1 MTDDAVPVVPP
12 ASTVAP
18 NRFARLLSKLERLPP
33 AWRLKLVGFGFGLN
47 TPYFRT
53 NRCRILKLEPHRVT
67 VGIKLARRV
76 RNHVGG
82 IHAVAAT
89 LAAEYA
95 SGLLVGQH
103 VPDDAIV
110 VVKTIHV
117 ELRKPNRGHVRAT
130 ASLTPPETQLMG
142 MEPKGSLKVP
152 ITIED
157 AKGQT
162 PITGYMEMAWL
173 PKKRKPEAE
182 ASK

>member
-1 MTDDAVPVVPP
+1 ME
-12 ASTVAP
+12 
-18 NRFARLLSKLERLPP
+18 NQFARLLQRLSGWP
-33 AWRLKLVGFGFGLN
+33 APWRHAVVGFGFGLY

-53 NRCRILKLEPHRVT
+53 NRCRILDLQAHRVT
-67 VGIKLARRV
+67 VGIRLRRRV

-103 VPDDAIV
+103 VPDSAIV

-117 ELRKPNRGHVRAT
+117 DLRKPNKGSIRAT
-130 ASLTPPETQLMG
+130 ATITPDNARAISL
-142 MEPKGSLKVP
+142 EPKGTLQVP

-157 AKGQT
+157 EQGQT

-173 PKKRKPEAE
+173 PKRKPA
-182 ASK
+182 

>member
-1 MTDDAVPVVPP
+1 MSRSSQA
-12 ASTVAP
+12 ASRP
-18 NRFARLLSKLERLPP
+18 NNFARMLARLAGWPEP
-33 AWRLKLVGFGFGLN
+33 LRLRVVGFGFGLF

-53 NRCRILKLEPHRVT
+53 NRCRILSLGEHQVS
-67 VGIKLARRV
+67 VGIRLKRRV

-117 ELRKPNRGHVRAT
+117 ELRKPNKGSIKAT
-130 ASLTPPETQLMG
+130 ATLTPEETAAMA
-142 MEPKGSLKVP
+142 MEPRGSLKVP
-152 ITIED
+152 VVIED
-157 AKGQT
+157 AQGQT

-173 PKKRKPEAE
+173 PKRK
-182 ASK
+182 

>member
-1 MTDDAVPVVPP
+1 MRDESLPALAP
-12 ASTVAP
+12 ASSAPP
-18 NRFARLLSKLERLPP
+18 NRFARLLNRLQALPP
-33 AWRLKLVGFGFGLN
+33 AWRLRLVGFGFGLY

-103 VPDDAIV
+103 VPDSAIV
-110 VVKTIHV
+110 VVKTIHI

-130 ASLTPPETQLMG
+130 ACLTPPETQLMG
-142 MEPKGSLKVP
+142 MEPKGSLTVP

-157 AKGQT
+157 AQGQT

-173 PKKRKPEAE
+173 PKKRKPEPDAI
-182 ASK
+182 K

>member
-1 MTDDAVPVVPP
+1 MSMDQAVSVK
-12 ASTVAP
+12 P
-18 NRFARLLSKLERLPP
+18 NQFARLLSRLSGWPEP
-33 AWRLKLVGFGFGLN
+33 WRLRLVAWGFGLF

-53 NRCRILKLEPHRVT
+53 NRCRILSLGEHQVS
-67 VGIKLARRV
+67 VGITLKRRV

-117 ELRKPNRGHVRAT
+117 ELRKPNKGSIKAT
-130 ASLTPPETQLMG
+130 ATLTPEDAQAIGT
-142 MEPKGSLKVP
+142 EPKGSLKVP
-152 ITIED
+152 VTIED
-157 AKGQT
+157 ALGQT

-173 PKKRKPEAE
+173 PKRK
-182 ASK
+182 

>member
-1 MTDDAVPVVPP
+1 MSQ
-12 ASTVAP
+12 STSTQTKP
-18 NRFARLLSKLERLPP
+18 NQFARTLMRLAGWPEP
-33 AWRLKLVGFGFGLN
+33 VRLRLVAFGFGLF

-53 NRCRILKLEPHRVT
+53 NRCRLLSLGQHQVS
-67 VGIKLARRV
+67 VGIRLQRRV

-117 ELRKPNRGHVRAT
+117 ELRRPNKGSIKAT
-130 ASLTPPETQLMG
+130 ATLTPEEARAIST
-142 MEPKGSLKVP
+142 EPKGSLKVP
-152 ITIED
+152 VTIED
-157 AKGQT
+157 EQGQT

-173 PKKRKPEAE
+173 PKKRP
-182 ASK
+182 

>member
-1 MTDDAVPVVPP
+1 MS
-12 ASTVAP
+12 STKSSTSKP
-18 NRFARLLSKLERLPP
+18 NNFARMLSRLA
-33 AWRLKLVGFGFGLN
+33 AWPEPLRLRLVGFGFGLF

-53 NRCRILKLEPHRVT
+53 NRCRILSLGEHQVS
-67 VGIKLARRV
+67 VGIALRRRV

-117 ELRKPNRGHVRAT
+117 ELRKPNKGSIKAT
-130 ASLTPPETQLMG
+130 ATLTPEEARAIST
-142 MEPKGSLKVP
+142 EPKGSLKVP
-152 ITIED
+152 VTIED
-157 AKGQT
+157 AQGQT

-173 PKKRKPEAE
+173 PKRK
-182 ASK
+182 

>member
-1 MTDDAVPVVPP
+1 MTMERT
-12 ASTVAP
+12 ASPSP
-18 NRFARLLSKLERLPP
+18 NRFARLLSRLAGWPEGL
-33 AWRLKLVGFGFGLN
+33 RLRLVALGFGLY

-53 NRCRILKLEPHRVT
+53 NRCRILALGPNKVT
-67 VGIKLARRV
+67 VGIALKRRV

-103 VPDDAIV
+103 VPDSAIV

-117 ELRKPNRGHVRAT
+117 ELRKPNRGAIQAT
-130 ASLTPPETQLMG
+130 ATLTPEEARAICT
-142 MEPKGSLKVP
+142 EPKGSLKVP
-152 ITIED
+152 ITIDD
-157 AKGQT
+157 AQGQT

-173 PKKRKPEAE
+173 PKKRPQ
-182 ASK
+182 

>member
-1 MTDDAVPVVPP
+1 MRDESLPALAQASSVP
-12 ASTVAP
+12 P
-18 NRFARLLSKLERLPP
+18 NRFARLLSKLEALPP
-33 AWRLKLVGFGFGLN
+33 SWRLRLVGFGFGLY

-67 VGIKLARRV
+67 VGIKLAKRV

-130 ASLTPPETQLMG
+130 ACLTPPETQLMG
-142 MEPKGSLKVP
+142 MEPKGSLTVP

-173 PKKRKPEAE
+173 PKKRKPEPDAI
-182 ASK
+182 K

>member
-1 MTDDAVPVVPP
+1 MTSA
-12 ASTVAP
+12 ATTEYKP
-18 NRFARLLSKLERLPP
+18 NNFARMLARLARWPEP
-33 AWRLKLVGFGFGLN
+33 LRLRLVGFGFGLF

-53 NRCRILKLEPHRVT
+53 NRCRILTLDQHQVT
-67 VGIKLARRV
+67 VGIALKRRV

-103 VPDDAIV
+103 VPDSAIV

-117 ELRKPNRGHVRAT
+117 ELRKPNKGSVRAT
-130 ASLTPPETQLMG
+130 ARLTPEEARAIGT
-142 MEPKGSLKVP
+142 EPKGSLKVP
-152 ITIED
+152 VTIED
-157 AKGQT
+157 AQGQT

-173 PKKRKPEAE
+173 PKRR
-182 ASK
+182 

>member
-1 MTDDAVPVVPP
+1 MGIT
-12 ASTVAP
+12 
-18 NRFARLLSKLERLPP
+18 
-33 AWRLKLVGFGFGLN
+33 LK
-47 TPYFRT
+47 
-53 NRCRILKLEPHRVT
+53 
-67 VGIKLARRV
+67 RRV

-117 ELRKPNRGHVRAT
+117 ELRKPNKGNIKAT
-130 ASLTPPETQLMG
+130 ARLTPEEARAICT
-142 MEPKGSLKVP
+142 EPKGSLKVSV
-152 ITIED
+152 TIED
-157 AKGQT
+157 AQGQT

-173 PKKRKPEAE
+173 PKRR
-182 ASK
+182 